1 LVDEVIAMRSNRLPT
16 WGLVAVVIVTAG
28 PSVKSAERDD
38 GRMVNRTSV
47 RVLSDVAPSSVAVSP
62 SLSVSA
68 AELPRAIDASEVR
81 PLPGFGGVSAPPV
94 GSTQVYKNELDPV
107 TRYYAPCMNQR
118 LADDLR
124 LANGGCDL
132 LYYSLAVYGPGAAGT
147 YNVHTELWT
156 ADPCVVGSTAIAGT
170 AADFIVPRDNM
181 FPQLLEATLGSAI
194 PIPDTVWLAA
204 TFSQNDVGWL
214 VAEQAEIG
222 STGNFFSEN
231 DTTAGL
237 TCSPV
242 TPRCTLYNFLTG
254 WAGFWADIYCTVPA
268 PPNGACCNGTSC
280 AQSTQAN
287 CSSPRV
293 WQGAFTTCQP
303 NACQPGACC
312 DGVDFENC
320 TDTNEPGC
328 PDGLFK
334 PGMTCPNGCGLSF
347 EVYENSFRTGIF
359 VGVDAGLKWGD
370 DLTLGAGA
378 PCQAV
383 AYELLMAGDGT
394 SPAPPTFNAHVELWT
409 NNDRGTPTVDT
420 DDTPL
425 ALIPGTQRDFNGL
438 AADLTLQRLL
448 VGPLTGIQ
456 LPRKVWMVVTT
467 SSDNAGPIFGGLADI
482 GFSQD
487 GFAVFGDHDNNPGT
501 PFTWLPGFI
510 FPPNGFN
517 STNCPYDPANP
528 TCVPAGSFRAKVWC
542 EGVPPTGACCNDVT
556 GTCTDGVL
564 STSCEGRWMQDV
576 TCASNPFDPPCG
588 SHACC
593 YPNPINPS
601 SVVCQDLT
609 SEECA
614 SLEGSSAPGLFCVGI
629 GTCPVRACINKPGGC
644 FTEHVT
650 GGCENALCCDKVCI
664 ADPFCCTSDWDSNC
678 VNKARTLCSSDQC
691 DDAMPIA
698 GAATFSFDTTNATT
712 DGPPHVACRET
723 STENQIAKDVWYCW
737 TASCTDTVYVRT
749 CGQTDIDTRIAVYDG
764 CTCPPTDGNLLD
776 CNDDACGQGAGL
788 QSVAL
793 FHAAAGKNYLIRLGS
808 YPLAQPPAGTGS
820 FTITCGPPN
829 QLNCPATG
837 NCCTGL
843 VPPVPGC
850 ADEACCEAVCGC
862 DPFCCE
868 TEWDDACATAG
879 QGGFGCGAAV
889 LCPALCGGCPSGTVT
904 FNSPTPGILDAG
916 RPFPPDDAAHLLGI
930 DTVHVTAP
938 AGSNLLGCWKL
949 CETASSGVA
958 NGIASITDDGDGQF
972 TIKLGRPITA
982 GAVTKI
988 TYAGTGTSAG
998 YIAHPAN
1005 LNADGAAN
1013 STDVT
1018 ALVNALN
1025 GTAPL
1030 PAGLLSG
1037 DVDRSGAVT
1046 AADILDAVDLLNGEG
1061 AYIIWN
1067 NTAKPA
1073 PNASCP

>member
-1 LVDEVIAMRSNRLPT
+1 MRSNRLRT

-47 RVLSDVAPSSVAVSP
+47 RLLSDVAPGSVAASS

-68 AELPRAIDASEVR
+68 VALPRAIDASDIR
-81 PLPGFGGVSAPPV
+81 PLPGLGGVSAPPV
-94 GSTQVYKNELDPV
+94 GSTRVYGNEVSPI
-107 TRYYAPCMNQR
+107 T
-118 LADDLR
+118 
-124 LANGGCDL
+124 
-132 LYYSLAVYGPGAAGT
+132 SVYGPGANQRMADDLTLANGPCNAVYYDLRVYGFGTSGT
-147 YNVHTELWT
+147 YNAHTELWT
-156 ADPCVVGSTAIAGT
+156 GDPCAPGSSAIAGT
-170 AADFIVPRDNM
+170 ADDFTVPNDRNN
-181 FPQLLEATLGSAI
+181 FYTLPVPLVSPVPVPG
-194 PIPDTVWLAA
+194 TVWLAV
-204 TFSQNDVGWL
+204 TFSGTLANDATWVIAG
-214 VAEQAEIG
+214 QAEIG
-222 STGNFFSEN
+222 STQNVWSEDNTDPVPPDLVGCLLFNF
-231 DTTAGL
+231 
-237 TCSPV
+237 TCDPPPC
-242 TPRCTLYNFLTG
+242 TPPY
-254 WAGFWADIYCTVPA
+254 AGFWANIYCETTV
-268 PPNGACCNGTSC
+268 PPNGACCDGTSC
-280 AQSTQAN
+280 AQTMQAN
-287 CSSPRV
+287 CPSPRV

-303 NACQPGACC
+303 NACQPGVCC
-312 DGVDFENC
+312 DGVDFETC

-328 PDGLFK
+328 PSGLFK
-334 PGMTCPNGCGLSF
+334 PGMICPACGPNF
-347 EVYENSFRTGIF
+347 EVYENSFWTGLARAISANTKF
-359 VGVDAGLKWGD
+359 GD
-370 DLTLGAGA
+370 DLTLGPGA
-378 PCQAV
+378 PCQLT
-383 AYELLMAGDGT
+383 AYELRMVGDGT
-394 SPAPPTFNAHVELWT
+394 APNPTTFSAHVELWT
-409 NNDRGTPTVDT
+409 NYDDGTPTVDT

-425 ALIPGTQRDFNGL
+425 AVIPGTARDFNGL
-438 AADLTLQRLL
+438 AADLSLQRLL
-448 VGPLTGIQ
+448 AGPFTGIQ

-467 SSDNAGPIFGGLADI
+467 NGANAGPIFGGLADI

-487 GFAVFGDHDNNPGT
+487 AYG
-501 PFTWLPGFI
+501 I
-510 FPPNGFN
+510 FNDPSGPNAWTLWNEGGFN
-517 STNCPYDPANP
+517 STNCPFDPANP
-528 TCVPAGSFRAKVWC
+528 TCVPAGSFRARVWC

-564 STSCEGRWMQDV
+564 STSCEGRWLEGV

-601 SVVCQDLT
+601 SVVCQDKT
-609 SEECA
+609 PEECA

-629 GTCPVRACINKPGGC
+629 GTCPVRACIDKPGGC
-644 FTEHVT
+644 FIQHVT
-650 GGCENALCCDKVCI
+650 GGCENAFCCDKVCA
-664 ADPFCCTSDWDSNC
+664 ADSFCCTSDWDSNC
-678 VNKARTLCSSDQC
+678 VNRARTLCSSDQC

-712 DGPPHVACRET
+712 DGPPHVACRES

-737 TASCTDTVYVRT
+737 TAPCTDTVYVRT
-749 CGQTDIDTRIAVYDG
+749 CGQTELDTKLAVYDG
-764 CTCPPTDGNLLD
+764 CACPPSDATLLD
-776 CNDDACGQGAGL
+776 CGDDRCGQGHP
-788 QSVAL
+788 QSTAV
-793 FHAAAGKNYLIRLGS
+793 FHAVAGRSYLIRLGAFPRALPDRGTGTFTIS
-808 YPLAQPPAGTGS
+808 CDPPAQP
-820 FTITCGPPN
+820 
-829 QLNCPATG
+829 NCPATG
-837 NCCTGL
+837 DCCGGLGTTGC
-843 VPPVPGC
+843 V
-850 ADEACCEAVCGC
+850 DQSCCEAVCGC
-862 DPFCCE
+862 DLFCCD
-868 TEWDDACATAG
+868 TVWDADCAGAG
-879 QGGFGCGAAV
+879 YQGSGCGTDA
-889 LCPALCGGCPSGTVT
+889 LCPILCGDCPAGAVA
-904 FNSPTPGILDAG
+904 FVDPPPGILDAG

-958 NGIASITDDGDGQF
+958 NGIASITDDGGGQF

-988 TYAGTGTSAG
+988 TYAGNGTSAS

-1013 STDVT
+1013 SADVT

-1046 AADILDAVDLLNGEG
+1046 PADILDAVGLLNGEG